1 MTARGEEERV
11 SLQVEG
17 PGHHKV
23 MAAFEGADPITRI
36 AIAANDAQVTAV
48 KGRHRVQLGGHWGQ
62 GSDRAAVMYLLA
74 GPKEEVKRSD
84 DVMRVVAAL
93 LESAGPDVVMAR
105 LTGGVFG
112 TAAGRRVVAA
122 KAKPARSLATPLPAV
137 SLPELP
143 LDEATRRWAER
154 KEAML
159 RDNDVVTAVEL
170 AGVTGSSAVNKSS
183 RANEW
188 RSNGRIFGVNDG
200 KQWVYPLFQIKE
212 GRPHKLVSEV
222 LRLLRPKMTDW
233 EIFAWFTA
241 PDMWSCQGRKPKDLL
256 DESPKA
262 VVEAARHAVADT
274 WD

>member
-1 MTARGEEERV
+1 
-11 SLQVEG
+11 
-17 PGHHKV
+17 
-23 MAAFEGADPITRI
+23 
-36 AIAANDAQVTAV
+36 
-48 KGRHRVQLGGHWGQ
+48 
-62 GSDRAAVMYLLA
+62 MYLLA
-74 GPKEEVKRSD
+74 GSKEEVKRSD

-112 TAAGRRVVAA
+112 AASGRGGVAA
-122 KAKPARSLATPLPAV
+122 KAGQASSPEVPLPEA
-137 SLPELP
+137 P
-143 LDEATRRWAER
+143 LNEAARRWAER

-170 AGVTGSSAVNKSS
+170 AGMTGSTAINKSS

-188 RSNGRIFGVNDG
+188 RSDGRIFGVNDG
-200 KQWVYPLFQIKE
+200 KQRVYPLFQIKE
-212 GRPHKLVSEV
+212 GRPHELVGQL

-241 PDMWSCQGRKPKDLL
+241 PDMWSCQGRRPVDLL